1 MRIGK
6 YIIGST
12 NPLERNRPEM
22 TEKGAS
28 VLIGKTLTA
37 VDLAADKKAIR
48 FTVDGEA
55 VVAKCDGDC
64 CSSTWIESVEMPAG
78 GLPAK
83 ILEAADLDLPSQDND
98 GHLIQFYG
106 LKLTTDKGD
115 LVLDYRNES
124 NGYYGGNLSWP
135 GEYHYGGVYG
145 QNNCTE
151 DWAAAELK
159 D

>member
-1 MRIGK
+1 
-6 YIIGST
+6 
-12 NPLERNRPEM
+12 M
-22 TEKGAS
+22 TDKGAKA
-28 VLIGKTLTA
+28 LIGKTLTK
-37 VDLAADKKAIR
+37 VEVAADKLAIR
-48 FTVDGEA
+48 FTVDGEE
-55 VVAKCDGDC
+55 VIAKCDADC

-83 ILEAADLDLPSQDND
+83 ILEAGDLELPSRENED
-98 GHLIQFYG
+98 GLLQFYG

-145 QNNCTE
+145 QNNSTE
-151 DWAAAELK
+151 EWVERSI
-159 D
+159 

>member
-1 MRIGK
+1 
-6 YIIGST
+6 
-12 NPLERNRPEM
+12 M
-22 TEKGAS
+22 TDKGAS
-28 VLIGKTLTA
+28 VLVGKILSK

-48 FTVDGEA
+48 FTVDDET
-55 VVAKCDGDC
+55 VIAKCDGDC

-83 ILEAADLDLPSQDND
+83 ILAATNLDLPSQEN
-98 GHLIQFYG
+98 IRFYG

-135 GEYHYGGVYG
+135 GEYHYGGVFG
-145 QNNCTE
+145 QNNS
-151 DWAAAELK
+151 AEEWVMS
-159 D
+159 

>member
-1 MRIGK
+1 M
-6 YIIGST
+6 
-12 NPLERNRPEM
+12 ERL
-22 TEKGAS
+22 KGAS
-28 VLIGKTLTA
+28 VLIGKTLTEIE
-37 VDLAADKKAIR
+37 LAADKKAIR
-48 FTVDGEA
+48 FTVDGEP

-64 CSSTWIESVEMPAG
+64 CSDTWIESVEMPAG

-83 ILEAADLDLPSQDND
+83 ILEATDLNLPQASDE
-98 GHLIQFYG
+98 LALYG

-145 QNNCTE
+145 QNNSKE
-151 DWAAAELK
+151 EWQRVSHS
-159 D
+159 